1 MKSVFFYGLFMD
13 DDILRSKG
21 FHPSDG
27 KIAVAKGYGLRI
39 GEKATLVQS
48 SSECSYGIVMKL
60 SEEEIN
66 SLYSA
71 PGVSEYVPEQIEVTG
86 QNGST
91 YKVICYNLPLSKLS
105 GSNMEYAKSLSIA
118 ARKMGLPDTYVSQIL
133 AWAE

>member
-1 MKSVFFYGLFMD
+1 MD

-27 KIAVAKGYGLRI
+27 NIAVAKGYGLRI

-105 GSNMEYAKSLSIA
+105 GSNREYAKSLSIA